1 MNKQQIIKEF
11 AGGFT
16 VGDSKFPDNFL
27 LDKANTKDNQL
38 WLLAYDAN
46 LMPATPF
53 ATWNTKY
60 RKQIIQEL
68 KQYHKLKGSG
78 LAVYIDGEK
87 VISHA

>member
-1 MNKQQIIKEF
+1 MNKQQIIEKF

-16 VGDSKFPDNFL
+16 VGDSEFPDNFL

-60 RKQIIQEL
+60 RLNNGKRSKTMEIIVFL
-68 KQYHKLKGSG
+68 IMVKFVTIKL
-78 LAVYIDGEK
+78 VTC
-87 VISHA
+87 